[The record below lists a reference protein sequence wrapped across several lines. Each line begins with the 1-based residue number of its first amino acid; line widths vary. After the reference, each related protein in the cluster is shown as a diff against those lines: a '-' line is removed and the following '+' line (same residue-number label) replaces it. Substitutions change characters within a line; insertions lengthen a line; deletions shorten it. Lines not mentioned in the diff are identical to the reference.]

1 MTHCRI
7 WETKVRVKEIPAP
20 DDCNCGLQ
28 NWTSMGL
35 RNERLDIV
43 ACAEHGSYELRR
55 RRNEERRN
63 EERRKEERG
72 KDVRLTLDSR

>member
-1 MTHCRI
+1 MR
-7 WETKVRVKEIPAP
+7 
-20 DDCNCGLQ
+20 
-28 NWTSMGL
+28 L

-63 EERRKEERG
+63 EERRNEERRKEERG

>member
-1 MTHCRI
+1 M
-7 WETKVRVKEIPAP
+7 PAP

-28 NWTSMGL
+28 DSTSMRL

>member
-1 MTHCRI
+1 
-7 WETKVRVKEIPAP
+7 
-20 DDCNCGLQ
+20 
-28 NWTSMGL
+28 MGL

-63 EERRKEERG
+63 EERRKEERR

>member
-1 MTHCRI
+1 MR
-7 WETKVRVKEIPAP
+7 
-20 DDCNCGLQ
+20 
-28 NWTSMGL
+28 L

-55 RRNEERRN
+55 RRNEERR
-63 EERRKEERG
+63 KEERG